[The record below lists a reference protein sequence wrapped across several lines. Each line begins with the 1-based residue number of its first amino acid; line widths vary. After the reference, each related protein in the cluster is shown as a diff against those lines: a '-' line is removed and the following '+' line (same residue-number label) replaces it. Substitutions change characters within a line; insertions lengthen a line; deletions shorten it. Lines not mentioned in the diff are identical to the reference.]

1 MSKYEIVVAEWT
13 RTIELAEKR
22 LEDSTKCFELFGE
35 STDEE
40 HMEEDRKHLDDLKKQ
55 FSDVL
60 KYMDDRGVA

>member
-1 MSKYEIVVAEWT
+1 MSKCEIVVAEWT

-40 HMEEDRKHLDDLKKQ
+40 HM
-55 FSDVL
+55 
-60 KYMDDRGVA
+60 DDRGVA